1 MKKNEDRILKNKEVY
16 ASLLTEKSMFN
27 ALLNSDEALKKNVDW
42 FNKNVN
48 NNFNFYDQNN
58 ELFLSDLNISLNKNS
73 TSFENITLLNNW
85 LLEIEK
91 LLPNQIDINENV
103 DHFTNNFKTNDLEA
117 LLDDYR
123 FDDTNS
129 PYYEGLETVSIDK
142 TGEITINKFEF

>member
-27 ALLNSDEALKKNVDW
+27 ALLNSDAALKKNVDW

-103 DHFTNNFKTNDLEA
+103 DH
-117 LLDDYR
+117 
-123 FDDTNS
+123 
-129 PYYEGLETVSIDK
+129 YEGLETVSIDK